1 MMHMKST
8 TLLCALALSTTLP
21 FSHAADDDGFM
32 PMFNGKDLSGW
43 VNANCAPETWSIK
56 DGVIRCTGIPTGAMR
71 TEKQYENFILEC
83 EWRHLTSGGNSGVFI
98 WGSPISAP
106 GVPFLRGIEVQ
117 VLDQGY
123 MKHADPTKPRWFT
136 THGDVFPIHGA
147 TMEPHGEHSGQ
158 RSFPSEERSKLSPE
172 WNHYRITGNNGT
184 LTLAVN
190 GKVVSGGDKCFWRK
204 GYLALESEGAP
215 VEFRNVRIKELP
227 STGAT
232 DADSAPLDQGWK
244 HLYNGLD
251 LRGWKV
257 AAGNEARW
265 KPSNWNLKLEATDG
279 QESTPLWS
287 EAEITNGE
295 FIADFQLLKSANLN
309 TPCTGFYVRGQTSPA
324 VLIGTGRAPIVFGP
338 DKVKLGK
345 WYRLRLKLDG
355 TKATATLTETQEA
368 NPQTL
373 EATLE
378 GPAKGPVGIAD
389 FGTPMT
395 FANFFVRK

>member
-1 MMHMKST
+1 MKPA
-8 TLLCALALSTTLP
+8 TLLVALS
-21 FSHAADDDGFM
+21 FSFTIAHAADEEGFV

-56 DGVIRCTGIPTGAMR
+56 DGVVRCTGIPTGAMR
-71 TEKQYENFILEC
+71 TEKQYENFIMEC

-117 VLDQGY
+117 VLDNGY
-123 MKHADPTKPRWFT
+123 MKKADPTKPRWFT

-147 TMEPHGEHSGQ
+147 TMEPHGDHNGQ
-158 RSFPSEERSKLSPE
+158 RSFPSEERSKPSPE

-190 GKVVSGGDKCFWRK
+190 GKVVSGGDKCVWRK

-232 DADSAPLDQGWK
+232 AADAAPLDQNWK

-251 LRGWKV
+251 FRGWKV
-257 AAGNEARW
+257 PAGAEAKW
-265 KPSNWNLKLEATDG
+265 KTSNWNIKLESTDG
-279 QESTPLWS
+279 KLGDPLWS
-287 EAEITNGE
+287 EAELGNGE
-295 FIADFQLLKSANLN
+295 FIADFQLLKTADL
-309 TPCTGFYVRGQTSPA
+309 TKDCVGFCVRGNPDPA
-324 VLIGTGRAPIVFGP
+324 VIIGTGSAPIVFGP
-338 DKVKLGK
+338 DQVKLGK

-355 TKATATLTETQEA
+355 NNATATLTEPQDA
-368 NPQTL
+368 NPQTA
-373 EATLE
+373 EALIK
-378 GPAKGPVGIAD
+378 GAAKGPVGPAD
-389 FGTPMT
+389 LGQSVT
-395 FANFFVRK
+395 FANFFVRE

>member
-1 MMHMKST
+1 MKPLL
-8 TLLCALALSTTLP
+8 LLCALA
-21 FSHAADDDGFM
+21 FSFTSIHAADDDGFV

-56 DGVIRCTGIPTGAMR
+56 DGVVRCTGIPTGAMR

-117 VLDQGY
+117 VLDHGY
-123 MKHADPTKPRWFT
+123 LKHADPKKPRWFT
-136 THGDVFPIHGA
+136 THGNVFPIHGA
-147 TMEPHGEHSGQ
+147 TMEPHGDHNGQ
-158 RSFPSEERSKLSPE
+158 RSFPSEERSKPSPE

-227 STGAT
+227 STGA
-232 DADSAPLDQGWK
+232 AEAESAPLDQNWK

-251 LRGWKV
+251 FRGWKV
-257 AAGNEARW
+257 PDGAEAKW
-265 KPSNWNLKLEATDG
+265 KTSNWNVKLESTDG
-279 QESTPLWS
+279 KLGEPLWS
-287 EAEITNGE
+287 ETELGDGE
-295 FIADFQLLKSANLN
+295 FIADLQILKSADLAKDYA
-309 TPCTGFYVRGQTSPA
+309 GFCVRGNPEP
-324 VLIGTGRAPIVFGP
+324 VVIFGTGSAPIVFGP
-338 DKVKLGK
+338 DQVKPGK

-355 TKATATLTETQEA
+355 NKVLATLTEPQDA
-368 NPQTL
+368 NPQTA
-373 EATLE
+373 EALIKGNT
-378 GPAKGPVGIAD
+378 KGPVGPAD
-389 FGTPMT
+389 LGQPVT
-395 FANFFVRK
+395 FANFFVRE

>member
-1 MMHMKST
+1 MKPT
-8 TLLCALALSTTLP
+8 TLLAALSLSLTLAN
-21 FSHAADDDGFM
+21 AADEEGFV

-56 DGVIRCTGIPTGAMR
+56 DGVIHCTGLPTGALR

-117 VLDQGY
+117 VLDHGY
-123 MKHADPTKPRWFT
+123 MKHADPKKPRWFT

-147 TMEPHGEHSGQ
+147 TMEPHGDHSGQ
-158 RSFPSEERSKLSPE
+158 RSFPSEERSKSSPE

-232 DADSAPLDQGWK
+232 AADSAPLDQGWK

-251 LRGWKV
+251 FRGWKV
-257 AAGNEARW
+257 PAGAEAKW
-265 KPSNWNLKLEATDG
+265 KTSNWNLKLESTDG
-279 QESTPLWS
+279 KLGEPLWS
-287 EAEITNGE
+287 EAELGDGE
-295 FIADFQLLKSANLN
+295 FIADFQILKTADLN
-309 TPCTGFYVRGQTSPA
+309 KDYVGLCVRGNPDP
-324 VLIGTGRAPIVFGP
+324 VVIIGAGDAPIVFGP

-345 WYRLRLKLDG
+345 WYRVRLKLDG
-355 TKATATLTETQEA
+355 NKATATLTEPQDA
-368 NPQTL
+368 NPQT
-373 EATLE
+373 AE
-378 GPAKGPVGIAD
+378 GLIKGSAKGPVGPAD
-389 FGTPMT
+389 LGQPVT
-395 FANFFVRK
+395 FANFFIHE